1 MAFNAEEF
9 VKDLTW
15 DGFDE
20 LKKPDLM
27 SLAEYYGI
35 EVKHYMRKQII
46 KNKLIDHLVEE
57 DLLGEECLERKVE
70 IDDGSDSLVKLKQ
83 LELKEKL
90 EMMKLQMEENERMEK
105 LKIGTRIGK
114 GKT

>member
-9 VKDLTW
+9 VKDVTW
-15 DGFDE
+15 DEFDK

-27 SLAEYYGI
+27 SLAQFFEI

-57 DLLGEECLERKVE
+57 DLFGEECLERKVE
-70 IDDGSDSLVKLKQ
+70 IDDV
-83 LELKEKL
+83 
-90 EMMKLQMEENERMEK
+90 
-105 LKIGTRIGK
+105 
-114 GKT
+114 